1 MSVTDN
7 SPALKFRVNPDYVLR
22 DVCGEYAIIPVGEE
36 CLIANAVMTPNESA
50 AFIWKAFAEPNT
62 LENVVTLCLAEFD
75 ATEEEL
81 TLAVRSFIRDGL
93 RYRLLLEEGN
103 S

>member
-50 AFIWKAFAEPNT
+50 AFIWKSFMEPNT
-62 LENVVTLCLAEFD
+62 VETVVRLCIEEYD
-75 ATEEEL
+75 APEEAL
-81 TLAVRSFIRDGL
+81 VQAVQSFVRDCL
-93 RYRLLLEEGN
+93 RYRMLLPEE
-103 S
+103 

>member
-50 AFIWKAFAEPNT
+50 AFIWKAFMEPNT
-62 LENVVTLCLAEFD
+62 VENVVAQCVEAYDAPAETLEH
-75 ATEEEL
+75 
-81 TLAVRSFIRDGL
+81 AVDSFVRDCL
-93 RYRLLLEEGN
+93 RYRMLLPEA
-103 S
+103 